1 MTLAFVTPSY
11 EGDLERCRLLCE
23 SMDAL
28 AGGSWTHYILVA
40 DHDEQLFSSLK
51 SSRRVIIP
59 DKAMLPGWFR
69 PMRSSMLT
77 RGRWKWISKSPS
89 RLVWPMSGWHVQ
101 QLRKMLVA
109 HHISEEA
116 LVMLDSDSLFLRPFD
131 TKTFVRDGKVRL
143 MARPNAILDTTHF
156 AWHHGCLA
164 HAAKLL
170 GMPTM
175 PLPATDYIG
184 NMVSWHRENA
194 LALVDHIEA
203 RSGRDVVSTMCR
215 SRNFSEY
222 LIYGT
227 FAEKVL
233 SGARHFVETNQ
244 LAATHWGSSTLS
256 AKTLLDLI
264 ETLDPSQIGIGIQS
278 FSDTS
283 IDSIREA
290 YLAFLR
296 KAV

>member
-1 MTLAFVTPSY
+1 MTLAFITPSY
-11 EGDLERCRLLCE
+11 DGDLERCRLLCE

-40 DHDEQLFSSLK
+40 DHDEALFAQLR
-51 SSRRVIIP
+51 SSRRIVLP
-59 DKAMLPGWFR
+59 DKALLPDWFK
-69 PMRSSMLT
+69 PVRSKLLT
-77 RGRWKWISKSPS
+77 RGKWKWLSKSPS
-89 RLVWPMSGWHVQ
+89 RLNWPMSGWHVQ
-101 QLRKMLVA
+101 QLRKMMVA
-109 HHISEEA
+109 RHITQDA

-131 TKTFVRDGKVRL
+131 QTVFYRDGKVRL
-143 MARPNAILDTTHF
+143 MARPGEILDTPHF
-156 AWHHGCLA
+156 AWHQGCLI

-170 GMPTM
+170 GTPTM

-194 LALVDHIEA
+194 LALLDHIEA
-203 RSGRDVVSTMCR
+203 RSGRDLISTMCR

-227 FAEKVL
+227 FAENVL
-233 SGARHFVETNQ
+233 GGARHFMQANQ

-278 FSDTS
+278 FSDTPVVA
-283 IDSIREA
+283 IREA